1 MTDTTFTVV
10 QAIIDRSGS
19 MQSIRDDA
27 EGGFNAFIAD
37 QRSLPGRC
45 QVSLAQFDD
54 KYEVVYTDQTIDQV
68 PPLQILPRGSTALL
82 DAIGRTVIDLGAR
95 LAALPEDARP
105 GTVLVCIVT
114 DGRENASREFSHPTI
129 RDLIVE
135 QTEKYSWTFIYLGAD
150 QDAIEQAVQM
160 GIDAQQS
167 LTYDRGSSGAAYEA
181 MSGAVRRLRQSVA
194 GGASIQAA
202 RAEAAFTDDERDAA
216 R

>member
-1 MTDTTFTVV
+1 MTDSAFTVV

-45 QVSLAQFDD
+45 QVNLAQFDD
-54 KYEVVYTDQTIDQV
+54 KYEVVYTDQPIDQV

-95 LAALPEDARP
+95 LAALPEGARP

-202 RAEAAFTDDERDAA
+202 RVEAAFTDDERDAA